1 MRDTARQ
8 VMETRFFTLTAHHT
22 LAHAARAFAEA
33 SEATGSRVFGMM
45 VVDDQGRLAGMLS
58 MYDILLVIRP
68 KHIHIWGEMQDL
80 DLEGL
85 LEQACHQAAQV
96 RVGDVMTTDLI
107 TIPPETHL
115 LHVIDIMLKKHVRR
129 IPVVDQGRIV
139 GIVYLSR
146 VFEYLR
152 DRLTA
157 GEPPHDWE
165 DVDPA

>member
-8 VMETRFFTLTAHHT
+8 VMETRFFTLTPAHT
-22 LAHAARAFAEA
+22 LAQAARAFSEA
-33 SEATGSRVFGMM
+33 GEATGSRVFGMM
-45 VVDDQGRLAGMLS
+45 VVDHQGRLAGMLS

-85 LEQACHQAAQV
+85 LARACQQAASV

-129 IPVVDQGRIV
+129 IPVVDQGHIV

-146 VFEYLR
+146 VFEYLQ

-157 GEPPHDWE
+157 GEPTCDWE
-165 DVDPA
+165 CVDPA